1 MGEKIRWFVVY
12 CLPSS
17 PFILICLSGYHSFM
31 APTTTTKTRTKT
43 KILSG
48 YKTKTELSRSPKE
61 KKKPMVLAPPPE
73 SDGESE
79 IEEVQPKKSQLKSSK
94 QPPKLISA
102 NSNAKS
108 SKPVI
113 SNVKST
119 DLKRKAKSL
128 SDSDE
133 NVESGEEDEEV
144 VEPGSDEEVEDV
156 YLHGFSTDEDN
167 SSDEEVDDKPG
178 LSAFEVSKLPT
189 VAKDNETIKRKLEK
203 AKRQPV
209 RQVSTQG
216 SCT

>member
-1 MGEKIRWFVVY
+1 
-12 CLPSS
+12 
-17 PFILICLSGYHSFM
+17 M

-79 IEEVQPKKSQLKSSK
+79 IEEVQPKKSQLKSSR
-94 QPPKLISA
+94 QPPKLISV

-133 NVESGEEDEEV
+133 NVESGEEDEDV
-144 VEPGSDEEVEDV
+144 VEPDSDEEVEDV

-167 SSDEEVDDKPG
+167 SSDEEVGDKPG

-209 RQVSTQG
+209 CQVSTQG

>member
-1 MGEKIRWFVVY
+1 
-12 CLPSS
+12 
-17 PFILICLSGYHSFM
+17 M

>member
-1 MGEKIRWFVVY
+1 
-12 CLPSS
+12 
-17 PFILICLSGYHSFM
+17 
-31 APTTTTKTRTKT
+31 
-43 KILSG
+43 
-48 YKTKTELSRSPKE
+48 
-61 KKKPMVLAPPPE
+61 MVLAPPPE

-79 IEEVQPKKSQLKSSK
+79 IEEVQPKKSQLKSSR
-94 QPPKLISA
+94 QPPKLISV

-133 NVESGEEDEEV
+133 NVESGEEDEDV
-144 VEPGSDEEVEDV
+144 VEPDSDEEVEDV

-189 VAKDNETIKRKLEK
+189 VAKDSETIKRKLEK

-209 RQVSTQG
+209 CQVSTQG